1 MADGYKSLTISIVER
16 LGMEIVRGAYTENNP
31 FPTEA
36 ELCTQY
42 DVSRSVLREAVK
54 MLTSKGLLSARP
66 RQGTKVQ
73 DETKWN
79 LLDPSVLRWLLERDF
94 SLDLLSEFTEV
105 RLSIEPA
112 AAALAAERAST
123 EDKTKIED
131 ALKRMQAAE
140 EGMDDPLLS
149 DIAFHVAI
157 LDASGNRFFR
167 QMQDFSET
175 ALRISIRLT
184 NQRKGVRLASVR
196 DHQKVFDA
204 IKAGKP
210 ELARSA
216 MHYLLQEAMDLITD
230 ARELGNASK

>member
-1 MADGYKSLTISIVER
+1 MAEAHTSLTISIVER
-16 LGMEIVRGAYTENNP
+16 LGTEIVRGTYHQENP

-36 ELCTQY
+36 DLCTQY
-42 DVSRSVLREAVK
+42 EVSRSVLREAVK

-73 DETKWN
+73 DEIKWN
-79 LLDPSVLRWLLERDF
+79 LLDPSVLRWLLVRDF

-112 AAALAAERAST
+112 AAALAAERASD
-123 EDKTKIED
+123 EDKLKIKE
-131 ALKRMQAAE
+131 ALKRMQATE
-140 EGMDDPLLS
+140 EDPLLS

-157 LDASGNRFFR
+157 LNASGNRFFR

-184 NQRKGVRLASVR
+184 NKRKGVRLASVR

-204 IKAGKP
+204 IMAGKP

-216 MHYLLQEAMDLITD
+216 MQYLLQEAMDVISN
-230 ARELGNASK
+230 AREQSTK

>member
-1 MADGYKSLTISIVER
+1 MAEAHTSLTISIVER
-16 LGMEIVRGAYTENNP
+16 LGTEIVRGTYHKENP

-36 ELCTQY
+36 DLCTQY
-42 DVSRSVLREAVK
+42 EVSRSVLREAVK

-73 DETKWN
+73 DEIKWN
-79 LLDPSVLRWLLERDF
+79 LLDPSVLRWLLVRDF
-94 SLDLLSEFTEV
+94 SLDILSEFTEV

-112 AAALAAERAST
+112 AAALAAERASD
-123 EDKTKIED
+123 EDKLKIEE
-131 ALKRMQAAE
+131 ALKRMQATE
-140 EGMDDPLLS
+140 EDPLLS

-157 LDASGNRFFR
+157 LNASGNRFFR

-184 NQRKGVRLASVR
+184 NKRKGVRLASVR

-204 IKAGKP
+204 IIAGKP

-216 MHYLLQEAMDLITD
+216 MQYLLQEAMDVISN
-230 ARELGNASK
+230 AREQSTK

>member
-1 MADGYKSLTISIVER
+1 MAEAHTSLTISIVER
-16 LGMEIVRGAYTENNP
+16 LGTEIVRGTYHKENP

-36 ELCTQY
+36 DLCTQY
-42 DVSRSVLREAVK
+42 EVSRSVLREAVK

-73 DETKWN
+73 DEIKWN
-79 LLDPSVLRWLLERDF
+79 LLDPSVLRWLLVRDF

-112 AAALAAERAST
+112 AAALAAERASD
-123 EDKTKIED
+123 EDKLKIKE
-131 ALKRMQAAE
+131 ALKRMQATE
-140 EGMDDPLLS
+140 EDPLLS

-157 LDASGNRFFR
+157 LNASGNRFFR

-184 NQRKGVRLASVR
+184 NKRKGVRLASVR

-204 IKAGKP
+204 IMAGKP

-216 MHYLLQEAMDLITD
+216 MQYLLQEAMDVISN
-230 ARELGNASK
+230 AREQSTK

>member
-1 MADGYKSLTISIVER
+1 MAQGYKSLTISIVER
-16 LGMEIVRGAYTENNP
+16 LGMEIVRGTYNEGNP

-36 ELCTQY
+36 DLCTEY
-42 DVSRSVLREAVK
+42 EVSRSVLREAVK

-73 DETKWN
+73 DESKWN

-94 SLDLLSEFTEV
+94 SLELLSEFTEV
-105 RLSIEPA
+105 RLSIDPA
-112 AAALAAERAST
+112 AAALAAERASQ
-123 EDKTKIED
+123 EEKLNIKA
-131 ALKRMQAAE
+131 ALERMEAAE

-157 LDASGNRFFR
+157 LDASGNRFFS

-196 DHQKVFDA
+196 DHEKVLDA
-204 IKAGKP
+204 IMAGKP

-216 MHYLLQEAMDLITD
+216 MQYLLQEAMDLIAD
-230 ARELGNASK
+230 ARKLNAE

>member
-1 MADGYKSLTISIVER
+1 MAEAHRSLTISIVER
-16 LGMEIVRGAYTENNP
+16 LGTEIVRGIYHQENP

-36 ELCTQY
+36 DLCTQFE
-42 DVSRSVLREAVK
+42 VSRSVLREAVK
-54 MLTSKGLLSARP
+54 MLTSKGLLRARP

-73 DETKWN
+73 DEIKWN
-79 LLDPSVLRWLLERDF
+79 LLDPSVLRWLLVRDF

-112 AAALAAERAST
+112 AAALAAERASD
-123 EDKTKIED
+123 EDKLKIEV
-131 ALKRMQAAE
+131 ALKRMQAIE
-140 EGMDDPLLS
+140 EDPLLS

-157 LDASGNRFFR
+157 LNASGNRFFR

-184 NQRKGVRLASVR
+184 NKRKGVRLASVR

-204 IKAGKP
+204 IMAGKP

-216 MHYLLQEAMDLITD
+216 MQYLLQEAMDVISN
-230 ARELGNASK
+230 AREQGTK

>member
-1 MADGYKSLTISIVER
+1 MAEAYKSLTISIVER
-16 LGMEIVRGAYTENNP
+16 LGMKIVRGAYHEGNP

-36 ELCTQY
+36 DLCTEY
-42 DVSRSVLREAVK
+42 EVSRSVLREAVK

-73 DETKWN
+73 DETNWN
-79 LLDPSVLRWLLERDF
+79 LLDPSVLRWLLKRDF

-112 AAALAAERAST
+112 AAALAAERASQ
-123 EDKTKIED
+123 EDKLKIQA
-131 ALKRMQAAE
+131 ALERMQAAE

-157 LDASGNRFFR
+157 LEASGNRFF
-167 QMQDFSET
+167 QQLTDFSET

-196 DHQKVFDA
+196 DHQKVIDA
-204 IKAGKP
+204 IMAGKS

-216 MHYLLQEAMDLITD
+216 MQHLLQKVMDFITD
-230 ARELGNASK
+230 ARAQGFK